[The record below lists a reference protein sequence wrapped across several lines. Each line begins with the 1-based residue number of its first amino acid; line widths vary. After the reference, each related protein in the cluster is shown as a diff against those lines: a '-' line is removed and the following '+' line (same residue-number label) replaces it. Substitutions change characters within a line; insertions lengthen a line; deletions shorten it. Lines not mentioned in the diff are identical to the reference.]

1 MEHINRTIGNI
12 QDKIDAG
19 WIVVV
24 GLSGKDSFSVAHCTM
39 EALKNARE
47 TNPSAGPVHFITTDT
62 THDNYELQDYMS
74 RVHDAINEYAQA
86 YDLNVETHFLR
97 PALNAQPIVE
107 YIGRGKLLRTPQT
120 TQNGRSCAV
129 NWKIDPAKRFNSEL
143 KARYQTT
150 KILNISGSRAE
161 ESDVRAANIE
171 KRGETID
178 TIAETDLGYT
188 MAPIKDWT
196 LQNVWGL
203 VSAIDDD
210 RIESFGDC
218 VADEMRKHYAAGNG
232 GTCDLYA
239 KSTDKKASC
248 GSRFGCWSCAMVSN
262 DDSLQQ
268 QIVTSPRTYGYMA
281 ELPKLRKFMVDTLFD
296 MERSRSFVGRQLLKG
311 HWLKVNFNQ
320 YSLDYRKELLRYT
333 LTIDAKEIAR
343 AEDAGQDPKFTL
355 VTHQQLVA
363 IQYYWSR
370 EGGEHLAGEAFRIWH
385 EVHTEGNWYEIP
397 ETATASEYDPATMP
411 GQFIM
416 GDKLSPKS
424 RYFDLNQL
432 YAAMGDIEM
441 PGLGMYEGENFDG
454 NLSFV
459 ENKDG
464 TIENVV
470 PIELTD
476 RFTIDQNEADWYVED
491 RFVDLME
498 LIGDADVDPTTI
510 LKDLLQCGVIKI
522 RKGEIRRLHNELK
535 QAQAINAMTRVT
547 PAYAYR
553 MYKAS
558 VSEQEFKDA
567 VALEE
572 SSQKAASAP
581 QLDMFAA

>member
-1 MEHINRTIGNI
+1 MEHINRTIKNI
-12 QDKIDAG
+12 QNKIDAG

-47 TNPSAGPVHFITTDT
+47 VNPNAGPVHFITTDT

-74 RVHDAINEYAQA
+74 RVHDAINDYAQEHE
-86 YDLNVETHFLR
+86 LNAETHFLR

-129 NWKIDPAKRFNSEL
+129 DWKIDPAKRFNKSL
-143 KARYQTT
+143 KKRYQTT
-150 KILNISGSRAE
+150 KILNISGSRSE
-161 ESDVRAANIE
+161 ESGIRAANIE

-178 TIAETDLGYT
+178 TIAETELGYT
-188 MAPIKDWT
+188 MAPIKDWS

-203 VSAIDDD
+203 VAEIDNGL
-210 RIESFGDC
+210 ESFGDC
-218 VADEMRKHYAAGNG
+218 VADELRKHYAAGNG

-268 QIVTSPRTYGYMA
+268 QIITSERTYGYMS
-281 ELPKLRKFMVDTLFD
+281 ELPKLRKFMVNTLFD
-296 MERSRSFVGRQLLKG
+296 MERSRSFIGRQLLKE

-320 YSLDYRKELLRYT
+320 YSLDYRKELLRYS
-333 LTIDAKEIAR
+333 LTIDAKEMAR
-343 AEDAGQDPKFTL
+343 AENVGEDPKFTL

-370 EGGEHLAGEAFRIWH
+370 EGGELLAGEAFRIWH
-385 EVHTEGNWYEIP
+385 DVHTEGNWYEIP
-397 ETATASEYDPATMP
+397 ETVALADHDPASDAN
-411 GQFIM
+411 FVM
-416 GDKLSPKS
+416 GKRLSSKS
-424 RYFDLNQL
+424 RYFDLNTL

-441 PGLGMYEGENFDG
+441 PGLGLQSGEMFDG
-454 NLSFV
+454 NMSVV

-464 TIENVV
+464 TIESVLPV
-470 PIELTD
+470 SLTD
-476 RFTIDQNEADWYVED
+476 RFTIDPVRAEWYVED
-491 RFVDLME
+491 HFVDLME
-498 LIGDADVDPTTI
+498 DIADVEVDPTCV
-510 LKDLLQCGVIKI
+510 LKDLLQSGIIQV
-522 RKGEIRRLHNELK
+522 RKGEVRRLHRELK
-535 QAQAINAMTRVT
+535 QAQAINAMARVT
-547 PAYAYR
+547 PAYSFR

-558 VSEQEFKDA
+558 VSEQAF
-567 VALEE
+567 
-572 SSQKAASAP
+572 KAAVEREEAKGKENEAP
-581 QLDMFAA
+581 QMDMFAA